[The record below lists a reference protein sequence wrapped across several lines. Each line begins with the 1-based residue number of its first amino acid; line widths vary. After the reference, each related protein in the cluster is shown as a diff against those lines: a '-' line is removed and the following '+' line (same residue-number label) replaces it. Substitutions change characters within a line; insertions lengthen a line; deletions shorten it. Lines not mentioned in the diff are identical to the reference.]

1 MTIMPSS
8 KFHRVAALLLV
19 GGGLLGCA
27 TVARSQ
33 DSQQTESVADAARRA
48 REQKKNAAK
57 ASTSKSSKVITND
70 DVSKP
75 PKPAEG
81 VNAGAPAR
89 LETQPPSQASVA
101 AVESADQAAASSGD
115 SAKKSEDPEITK
127 LKEQVAQVAK
137 DLDLLKREL
146 VLDSDTFY
154 SNTDYVH
161 DKAGQTKL
169 ANEQQQIN
177 AKQQELD
184 ELKARLQDLEA
195 RKKPSE
201 ATASDKPKQ

>member
-1 MTIMPSS
+1 MSS
-8 KFHRVAALLLV
+8 ASGWKPCCEIPGA
-19 GGGLLGCA
+19 
-27 TVARSQ
+27 
-33 DSQQTESVADAARRA
+33 ES
-48 REQKKNAAK
+48 
-57 ASTSKSSKVITND
+57 ST
-70 DVSKP
+70 
-75 PKPAEG
+75 G
-81 VNAGAPAR
+81 VDWR
-89 LETQPPSQASVA
+89 KLQIVEIFA